1 MWKWWDKWQ
10 NNDTS
15 ETSEPSEATKLLLQ
29 KLVQILS
36 LVIRG
41 NSVGGQ
47 FRSLYADLVLMG
59 LTWQA
64 AVSFFIGGHETATI
78 AAAAACWTRG
88 IRAPY
93 IGPSSC
99 LVALHGVEL

>member
-1 MWKWWDKWQ
+1 MTPVKLVNPVKLQ
-10 NNDTS
+10 NLL
-15 ETSEPSEATKLLLQ
+15 KLLSFL
-29 KLVQILS
+29 IRANS
-36 LVIRG
+36 LW
-41 NSVGGQ
+41 GQ